1 MFLYYWNAFG
11 FIEFFCTL
19 LCILSFVLVWS
30 LTFHHLLFCKCFL
43 LFLCSITLGGF
54 GVDRFYLGLWREGIG
69 KLFSF
74 GGLGVWTI
82 VDVILIAV
90 GYIGPQDGSLYIWVG
105 ASSTMF
111 FFFLW
116 QPLSASESV
125 LFLQAVLVFH
135 RTDITHSLRSS
146 DRIQSFPVPV
156 LHAVNTEVA
165 HLQCVQA
172 WVCFPKYRVNNYDP
186 AEVDIGTDIETVS
199 MCGTHKI
206 TVLIGKYILLKRQF
220 GST

>member
-1 MFLYYWNAFG
+1 MFLYYWNASG
-11 FIEFFCTL
+11 FQRNSSIEFFCTL

-105 ASSTMF
+105 ASSTIF
-111 FFFLW
+111 FFFVAASICIWVGAFSPSSFSLSQNRYNTLTQTQW
-116 QPLSASESV
+116 QNTVFSSACAACSEYWSGTLTVCAGMSV
-125 LFLQAVLVFH
+125 FSQV
-135 RTDITHSLRSS
+135 
-146 DRIQSFPVPV
+146 
-156 LHAVNTEVA
+156 
-165 HLQCVQA
+165 
-172 WVCFPKYRVNNYDP
+172 
-186 AEVDIGTDIETVS
+186 
-199 MCGTHKI
+199 
-206 TVLIGKYILLKRQF
+206 
-220 GST
+220 